1 GTDGPGRLREACRS
15 NRADLLHLRDE
26 VLEQVLD
33 TVAERRRRARA
44 AGAGAAHMQEHDAV
58 TVALE
63 GDVAAVLGDRRAHP
77 RLGQLLDGPDRLL
90 ILWRE
95 LFVSLSGFGPGG
107 HALGHGFAR
116 EIMLHDGAEDGGLEM
131 LPLAFALGHTDE
143 VRAEEDA
150 GHAVD
155 LEQAGGER
163 RALAL
168 GGIAELHGP
177 FAEHRPSW
185 GEFSGGLGRGGRR
198 PVEH

>member
-1 GTDGPGRLREACRS
+1 
-15 NRADLLHLRDE
+15 
-26 VLEQVLD
+26 
-33 TVAERRRRARA
+33 
-44 AGAGAAHMQEHDAV
+44 MQEPDAV

-77 RLGQLLDGPDRLL
+77 RLEQLLDGPDRLL

-143 VRAEEDA
+143 VRAEEHA

-168 GGIAELHGP
+168 GGGAGNPWSLPRTPPRSRGI
-177 FAEHRPSW
+177 SW
-185 GEFSGGLGRGGRR
+185 GPGCGGRFGLNKHHISLR
-198 PVEH
+198 CLTRERDKSRRVRLEWF